1 MNQRLQG
8 NNYNT
13 SVQESLGPNIK
24 PAHPRHDFDQLMEC
38 EEKNSLNRCQKYY
51 VIFMFFNF

>member
-1 MNQRLQG
+1 MNQRLQE

-24 PAHPRHDFDQLMEC
+24 PTHLRHDFDQLMEC
-38 EEKNSLNRCQKYY
+38 EEKNS
-51 VIFMFFNF
+51 FE